1 MKLYISILLLYSL
14 GINAQT
20 SNDTLYIEFDEK
32 ITINEYVDDLKKVYV
47 NLSFVIKS
55 KIKDANSRF
64 TTYNFEVD
72 NLTNDFIEATFN
84 EIEQVV
90 SKRELKK
97 IKLKS
102 LDDLSELSDC
112 DLYFLLGDTKNIFL
126 IRKRGNDYLKYKL
139 IYLSTQRGWEK
150 VNTN

>member
-1 MKLYISILLLYSL
+1 MKLYISILLLFSI

-20 SNDTLYIEFDEK
+20 SNDTLYLKFDEK
-32 ITINEYVDDLKKVYV
+32 ITINEYVDDLKNTYV
-47 NLSFVIKS
+47 NLSFVVKS
-55 KIKDANSRF
+55 KIKDNNSRF
-64 TTYNFEVD
+64 TTYNFEID
-72 NLTNDFIEATFN
+72 NLAKDFNEVKFN
-84 EIEQVV
+84 EIEHIV
-90 SKRELKK
+90 SKTELEK

-112 DLYFLLGDTKNIFL
+112 DLYFLLGDTNNIFL
-126 IRKRGNDYLKYKL
+126 ITERGNHYLKYKL